1 MAQPRC
7 SRRTFQPLLPSNAA
21 LRTPPFERRPS
32 NAAPSNVFVLF
43 CSAGEPPRMKT
54 QKERDEEQQAP
65 LHVFLST
72 YFGYVV
78 LIVFGHIRDF
88 FGRRIWPESYK
99 HLREQNVHEN
109 ARRRAGVWYGV

>member
-1 MAQPRC
+1 
-7 SRRTFQPLLPSNAA
+7 
-21 LRTPPFERRPS
+21 
-32 NAAPSNVFVLF
+32 
-43 CSAGEPPRMKT
+43 MKT